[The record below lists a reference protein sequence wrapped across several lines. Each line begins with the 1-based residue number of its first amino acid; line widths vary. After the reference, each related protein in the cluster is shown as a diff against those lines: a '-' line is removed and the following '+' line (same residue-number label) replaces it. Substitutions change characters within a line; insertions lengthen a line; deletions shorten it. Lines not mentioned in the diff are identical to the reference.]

1 MFAGLCALAACESVF
16 TDLDAVIALQV
27 FVPDSGAVEV
37 GDTVQPRARA
47 LNGHGDSVAADIIW
61 AAIDTAFVTVLD
73 STTGRTLAKDTLGE
87 GRIQARV
94 GSLRSNPLPI
104 RVQSPADSIRP
115 LRAGVVD
122 TGVVRDTVDLTAAD
136 SVSDSLTVRV
146 FANPDNNTN
155 RIGRRVTLTTTIYPA
170 TGTTVTLQPGDT
182 ILTGSG
188 GTAFVR
194 LRLTSGQPDSVRV
207 SATARRADGQVVPGS
222 PVTFVVEFRP

>member
-1 MFAGLCALAACESVF
+1 LCALAACETLF

-37 GDTVQPRARA
+37 GDTVQPWARA
-47 LNGHGDSVAADIIW
+47 LNGHGDSVAATIIW
-61 AAIDTAFVTVLD
+61 GALDTVFVTVLD
-73 STTGRTLAKDTLGE
+73 STTGRTLGKDTVGE

-115 LRAGVVD
+115 AGAL
-122 TGVVRDTVDLTAAD
+122 RDTVDLAVGD
-136 SVSDSLTVRV
+136 SLSDSLTVRV
-146 FANPDNNTN
+146 FATPENPAN
-155 RIGRRVTLTTTIYPA
+155 RIGRRVTLTTAIYPT

-182 ILTGSG
+182 ILTGSS

-194 LRLTSGQPDSVRV
+194 LRLTSGQPDSVLV
-207 SATARRADGQVVPGS
+207 TATARRADGQAVPS